1 MSGVD
6 GKPRA
11 LVVEHSEHVLFLL
24 DFMLAREGYEV
35 IGCSDGREAD
45 AYIRDHAPVDVVILD
60 LVLPYKDGYELLHL
74 IREEPD
80 NSDWAHVPVIVLTAR
95 KMEYDI
101 VRGLDSGA
109 NDYVT
114 KPYSPG
120 ELMAR
125 IRRHVS
131 IHKDRMAAS

>member
-1 MSGVD
+1 MSGGD
-6 GKPRA
+6 RKPSA

-24 DFMLAREGYEV
+24 EFMLSREGFDV
-35 IGCSDGREAD
+35 IGCADGRAAD
-45 AYIRDHAPVDVVILD
+45 TFIRENEPVDVVILD
-60 LVLPYKDGYELLHL
+60 LVLPYKDGYELLRL
-74 IREEPD
+74 IRHRTEDPA
-80 NSDWAHVPVIVLTAR
+80 WASVPVIVLSAR
-95 KMEYDI
+95 KLESDI

-131 IHKDRMAAS
+131 INRSLREAS

>member
-1 MSGVD
+1 MSGGD
-6 GKPRA
+6 GTPKA

-24 DFMLAREGYEV
+24 DFMLSREGYDV
-35 IGCSDGREAD
+35 TGCADGREAD
-45 AYIRDHAPVDVVILD
+45 TFIRNNDPVDIVILD
-60 LVLPYKDGYELLHL
+60 LVLPYKDGYELLRL
-74 IREEPD
+74 MRDDPD
-80 NSDWAHVPVIVLTAR
+80 TPEWADVPVIVLTAR
-95 KMEYDI
+95 KMESDI

-131 IHKDRMAAS
+131 IYQDRRVAS